1 MHKLAIWM
9 TVGSCLAT
17 IGCTGG
23 QTGDP
28 GVADHTSIVRIES
41 GTGTG
46 STGWNPPTDALHSSG
61 VRKIADTLLFAID
74 DDRVLSLSPRLGLS
88 VVELRDPDAPRLLG
102 RVTLSGTPVDVQ
114 VVGSTAIVLQT
125 FGSYQGERADLR
137 ERSEGSAISL
147 IDLSDSARP
156 RVVDTLKLRGNA
168 VTSHLSQAGE
178 QHGLFVVVDEYS
190 ASKKT
195 SLLSIELSA
204 TALGLGEELTLG
216 DAASEVNAVRASGR
230 TLVVARR
237 DGTLGIVQLSAADGS
252 MHAGAYVE
260 GLAFV
265 QAAGISQV
273 GSTLRVI
280 GAVPGSQ
287 PPAPSRLMVYDASD
301 PAQPR
306 VLGNCPAGAVVDRPE
321 PFSNAVWT
329 GFAGELGF
337 AQSAQPGTRT
347 ASVITS
353 NAAGACNATSFETL
367 GPAKL
372 LAAVNGTRALYL
384 SHGASFDGDRGRLQI
399 QLFATDAQAEAGRVL
414 ASWPIARTDTKLWR
428 IDDSTVQDGIH
439 AAAPDGTQET
449 GLLFVPWSGRDAD
462 GKPFE
467 ALQPFTFSDHTL
479 TMRDTIR
486 VAGRAFGGMGV
497 ASRTELTLLQGSAG
511 EQLQSHSTLAIDAT
525 FDDAAQFDSF
535 VARKHAP
542 NDAALGLKLSDAD
555 LASLTALVEL
565 VPNDRDPQSGAA
577 VAAFE
582 VPLLGQLVRV
592 GQLLISL
599 SPTIRTLRDDS
610 GRIAETV
617 PTVVVDVFD
626 VSEPAHPSHTATLN
640 VAWPGTVVC
649 SDALGA
655 SCLYRAKLDVITIPN
670 GLVLPWHLLSDDPE
684 VDSSDI
690 HFSVLDLRDAAHPS
704 MHETAHDGAGT
715 LKSAFAQDSSLYY
728 SFYVPT
734 GEVLPDV
741 GAHSAREIG
750 AAYYYRTIDLRDP
763 SDPQLKAA
771 QRIPGELLAVSDQHE
786 LYASDRVLDGEEPR
800 AWLHKLTVDGARPRV
815 VASAALGAGIVR
827 SMRLDRGHVVIDLM
841 GPQWSNGLFVSDGYP
856 PWGPATRL
864 LTFDARSLRALGEL
878 SIDRWMVLRGLS
890 GDRAVLQG
898 IQNGQGIGVVDLHD
912 PAKPRLQAYH
922 WTVTPQDIESTLLFD
937 GMRVVLEANGGLLA
951 IDAGVEN
958 L

>member
-1 MHKLAIWM
+1 
-9 TVGSCLAT
+9 
-17 IGCTGG
+17 
-23 QTGDP
+23 
-28 GVADHTSIVRIES
+28 
-41 GTGTG
+41 
-46 STGWNPPTDALHSSG
+46 
-61 VRKIADTLLFAID
+61 
-74 DDRVLSLSPRLGLS
+74 
-88 VVELRDPDAPRLLG
+88 
-102 RVTLSGTPVDVQ
+102 
-114 VVGSTAIVLQT
+114 LQ
-125 FGSYQGERADLR
+125 
-137 ERSEGSAISL
+137 
-147 IDLSDSARP
+147 
-156 RVVDTLKLRGNA
+156 
-168 VTSHLSQAGE
+168 
-178 QHGLFVVVDEYS
+178 
-190 ASKKT
+190 
-195 SLLSIELSA
+195 
-204 TALGLGEELTLG
+204 
-216 DAASEVNAVRASGR
+216 
-230 TLVVARR
+230 
-237 DGTLGIVQLSAADGS
+237 
-252 MHAGAYVE
+252 
-260 GLAFV
+260 
-265 QAAGISQV
+265 
-273 GSTLRVI
+273 
-280 GAVPGSQ
+280 
-287 PPAPSRLMVYDASD
+287 
-301 PAQPR
+301 
-306 VLGNCPAGAVVDRPE
+306 
-321 PFSNAVWT
+321 
-329 GFAGELGF
+329 
-337 AQSAQPGTRT
+337 
-347 ASVITS
+347 
-353 NAAGACNATSFETL
+353 
-367 GPAKL
+367 
-372 LAAVNGTRALYL
+372 
-384 SHGASFDGDRGRLQI
+384 
-399 QLFATDAQAEAGRVL
+399 
-414 ASWPIARTDTKLWR
+414 
-428 IDDSTVQDGIH
+428 
-439 AAAPDGTQET
+439 
-449 GLLFVPWSGRDAD
+449 
-462 GKPFE
+462 
-467 ALQPFTFSDHTL
+467 
-479 TMRDTIR
+479 
-486 VAGRAFGGMGV
+486 
-497 ASRTELTLLQGSAG
+497 
-511 EQLQSHSTLAIDAT
+511 
-525 FDDAAQFDSF
+525 
-535 VARKHAP
+535 
-542 NDAALGLKLSDAD
+542 LSDAD

-704 MHETAHDGAGT
+704 MHEIAHDAAGT

-800 AWLHKLTVDGARPRV
+800 AWLHKLTVDGARPRL

-827 SMRLDRGHVVIDLM
+827 SLRLDRGHVVIDLM

-864 LTFDARSLRALGEL
+864 LTFDARSLRPLGEL